1 MTKKEFTKFELARM
15 RRTAQNVEGF
25 LKQRNK
31 LEEKKA
37 KIEEEL
43 EIVNQQIELTDAP
56 TVAMTSYHTEDII
69 KKVVTPTDQV
79 DKNGNIIKKV
89 TFEFIYPDT
98 IIPPV
103 TPNENTVNEETNGDN
118 VVSTFGTLDESDKSD
133 YNTSGALVSDG
144 TDVVATMD

>member
-1 MTKKEFTKFELARM
+1 MANKEFTKFELARM
-15 RRTAQNVEGF
+15 KRTAQNVEGF
-25 LKQRNK
+25 LKQKNK

-43 EIVNQQIELTDAP
+43 TIVNQQIELTDAP
-56 TVAMTSYHTEDII
+56 TVAMTGYHTEDII

-103 TPNENTVNEETNGDN
+103 TEEEAPANVEEPTASDVEESSEET
-118 VVSTFGTLDESDKSD
+118 TEATETL
-133 YNTSGALVSDG
+133 
-144 TDVVATMD
+144 

>member
-1 MTKKEFTKFELARM
+1 MAKKEFTKFELARM
-15 RRTAQNVEGF
+15 KRTAQNVEGF
-25 LKQRNK
+25 LKQKNK

-43 EIVNQQIELTDAP
+43 AVINQQIELTDAP
-56 TVAMTSYHTEDII
+56 TVAMTGYHTEDII

-98 IIPPV
+98 IVPPV
-103 TPNENTVNEETNGDN
+103 TDVAEEETHDK
-118 VVSTFGTLDESDKSD
+118 VEMTIASDVEEPSEEITDTAETL
-133 YNTSGALVSDG
+133 
-144 TDVVATMD
+144 

>member
-1 MTKKEFTKFELARM
+1 MTKKEFTKFELARLK
-15 RRTAQNVEGF
+15 RTAQNVEGF
-25 LKQRNK
+25 LKQKNK

-37 KIEEEL
+37 KIEGKL
-43 EIVNQQIELTDAP
+43 SIINQQIELTDAP
-56 TVAMTSYHTEDII
+56 TVAMTGYHTEDII

-103 TPNENTVNEETNGDN
+103 KEEPVVDAPSSTENVENTINEND
-118 VVSTFGTLDESDKSD
+118 F
-133 YNTSGALVSDG
+133 AL
-144 TDVVATMD
+144 

>member
-1 MTKKEFTKFELARM
+1 MTKKEFTKFELARLK
-15 RRTAQNVEGF
+15 RTAQNVEGF
-25 LKQRNK
+25 LKQKNK
-31 LEEKKA
+31 LEEKKT

-43 EIVNQQIELTDAP
+43 SIINQQIELTDAT
-56 TVAMTSYHTEDII
+56 TVAMTGYHTEDII

-103 TPNENTVNEETNGDN
+103 KEEPVVDAPSSTENDENTINEND
-118 VVSTFGTLDESDKSD
+118 F
-133 YNTSGALVSDG
+133 AL
-144 TDVVATMD
+144 

>member
-1 MTKKEFTKFELARM
+1 MAKKEFTKFELARM
-15 RRTAQNVEGF
+15 KRTAQNVEGF
-25 LKQRNK
+25 LKQKNK

-43 EIVNQQIELTDAP
+43 AVINQQIELTDAP
-56 TVAMTSYHTEDII
+56 TVAMTGYHTEDII

-98 IIPPV
+98 IVPP
-103 TPNENTVNEETNGDN
+103 TLSPESAEEILEPSTDGISEPTSSDINGENIGETEE
-118 VVSTFGTLDESDKSD
+118 
-133 YNTSGALVSDG
+133 
-144 TDVVATMD
+144 

>member
-15 RRTAQNVEGF
+15 KRTAQNVEGF
-25 LKQRNK
+25 LKQKNK

-43 EIVNQQIELTDAP
+43 AVINQQIELTDAP
-56 TVAMTSYHTEDII
+56 TVAMTGYHTEDII

-98 IIPPV
+98 IVPPV
-103 TPNENTVNEETNGDN
+103 TDVAEEET
-118 VVSTFGTLDESDKSD
+118 SDKVEMTTASD
-133 YNTSGALVSDG
+133 VEEPSEEIIDTAETL
-144 TDVVATMD
+144 

>member
-1 MTKKEFTKFELARM
+1 MIKKEFTKFELARM
-15 RRTAQNVEGF
+15 KRTAQNVEGF
-25 LKQRNK
+25 LKQKNK

-43 EIVNQQIELTDAP
+43 AIVNQQIELTDAP
-56 TVAMTSYHTEDII
+56 TVAMTGYHTEDII

-98 IIPPV
+98 IVPP
-103 TPNENTVNEETNGDN
+103 TPVEELESEESSNIKDDNITINEND
-118 VVSTFGTLDESDKSD
+118 F
-133 YNTSGALVSDG
+133 AI
-144 TDVVATMD
+144 

>member
-15 RRTAQNVEGF
+15 KRTAQNVEGF
-25 LKQRNK
+25 LKQKNK
-31 LEEKKA
+31 LEEKKT

-43 EIVNQQIELTDAP
+43 AIINQQIELTDAP
-56 TVAMTSYHTEDII
+56 TVAMTGYHTEDII

-98 IIPPV
+98 IVPPTSV
-103 TPNENTVNEETNGDN
+103 EELESEKSSNIEDDNITINEND
-118 VVSTFGTLDESDKSD
+118 F
-133 YNTSGALVSDG
+133 AI
-144 TDVVATMD
+144 

>member
-15 RRTAQNVEGF
+15 KRTAQNVEGF
-25 LKQRNK
+25 LKQKNK

-43 EIVNQQIELTDAP
+43 AVINQQIELTDAP
-56 TVAMTSYHTEDII
+56 TVAMTGYHTEDII

-79 DKNGNIIKKV
+79 DKNGNVIKKV

-98 IIPPV
+98 IVPPV
-103 TPNENTVNEETNGDN
+103 TEEEAPVDTEETIANDEEP
-118 VVSTFGTLDESDKSD
+118 SEKATEATETLQ
-133 YNTSGALVSDG
+133 
-144 TDVVATMD
+144 

>member
-15 RRTAQNVEGF
+15 KRTAQNVEGF
-25 LKQRNK
+25 LKQKNK

-43 EIVNQQIELTDAP
+43 AVINQQIELTDAP
-56 TVAMTSYHTEDII
+56 TVAMTGYHTEDII

-98 IIPPV
+98 IVPPV
-103 TPNENTVNEETNGDN
+103 TDVAEEETPDK
-118 VVSTFGTLDESDKSD
+118 VEMTTASDVEESSEEITDTAETL
-133 YNTSGALVSDG
+133 
-144 TDVVATMD
+144 

>member
-15 RRTAQNVEGF
+15 KRTAQNVEGF
-25 LKQRNK
+25 LKQKNK

-37 KIEEEL
+37 KIEKEL
-43 EIVNQQIELTDAP
+43 AIVNQQIELTDAP
-56 TVAMTSYHTEDII
+56 TVAMTGYHTEDII

-98 IIPPV
+98 IVPPV
-103 TPNENTVNEETNGDN
+103 TDVAEEETTNKMKITTASD
-118 VVSTFGTLDESDKSD
+118 VEEPSEEITDTAETL
-133 YNTSGALVSDG
+133 
-144 TDVVATMD
+144 

>member
-1 MTKKEFTKFELARM
+1 MAKKEFTKFELARM
-15 RRTAQNVEGF
+15 KRTAQNVEGF
-25 LKQRNK
+25 LKQKNK

-43 EIVNQQIELTDAP
+43 AVINQQIELTDAP
-56 TVAMTSYHTEDII
+56 TVAMTGYHTEDII

-98 IIPPV
+98 IIPP
-103 TPNENTVNEETNGDN
+103 TLGPENTEKTLEPSIDGISESTSSDIDGENIEET
-118 VVSTFGTLDESDKSD
+118 EE
-133 YNTSGALVSDG
+133 
-144 TDVVATMD
+144 

>member
-1 MTKKEFTKFELARM
+1 MTKKEFTKFELARLK
-15 RRTAQNVEGF
+15 RTAQNVEGF
-25 LKQRNK
+25 LKQKNK

-43 EIVNQQIELTDAP
+43 AIVNQQIELTDAP
-56 TVAMTSYHTEDII
+56 TVAMTGYHTEDII

-98 IIPPV
+98 IVPP
-103 TPNENTVNEETNGDN
+103 TPVEELESEESSNIEDDNITINEND
-118 VVSTFGTLDESDKSD
+118 F
-133 YNTSGALVSDG
+133 AI
-144 TDVVATMD
+144 

>member
-1 MTKKEFTKFELARM
+1 MTKKEFTKFELARLK
-15 RRTAQNVEGF
+15 RTAQNVEGF
-25 LKQRNK
+25 LKQKNK
-31 LEEKKA
+31 LEEKKT

-43 EIVNQQIELTDAP
+43 SIINQQIELTDAP
-56 TVAMTSYHTEDII
+56 TVAMTGYHTEDII

-103 TPNENTVNEETNGDN
+103 KEEPVVDATSSTENDENTINEND
-118 VVSTFGTLDESDKSD
+118 F
-133 YNTSGALVSDG
+133 AL
-144 TDVVATMD
+144 

>member
-15 RRTAQNVEGF
+15 KRTAQNVEGF
-25 LKQRNK
+25 LKQKNK

-43 EIVNQQIELTDAP
+43 AVINQQIELTDAP
-56 TVAMTSYHTEDII
+56 TVAMTGYHTEDII

-98 IIPPV
+98 IVPPV
-103 TPNENTVNEETNGDN
+103 TDVAEETPANVEETTASDVEESNEET
-118 VVSTFGTLDESDKSD
+118 TEATETL
-133 YNTSGALVSDG
+133 
-144 TDVVATMD
+144 

>member
-1 MTKKEFTKFELARM
+1 MTKKDFTKFELARM
-15 RRTAQNVEGF
+15 KRTAQNVEGF
-25 LKQRNK
+25 LKQKNK

-43 EIVNQQIELTDAP
+43 SIINQQIELTDAP
-56 TVAMTSYHTEDII
+56 TVAMTGYHTEDII

-98 IIPPV
+98 IVPPTLEDTVEDEV
-103 TPNENTVNEETNGDN
+103 TDEELTEA
-118 VVSTFGTLDESDKSD
+118 VEKEAQEL
-133 YNTSGALVSDG
+133 SGG
-144 TDVVATMD
+144 II

>member
-1 MTKKEFTKFELARM
+1 MAKKEFTKFELARM
-15 RRTAQNVEGF
+15 KRTAQNVEGF
-25 LKQRNK
+25 LKQKNK

-43 EIVNQQIELTDAP
+43 AIINQQIELTDAP
-56 TVAMTSYHTEDII
+56 TVAMTGYHTEDII

-98 IIPPV
+98 IVPPV
-103 TPNENTVNEETNGDN
+103 TDVAEEET
-118 VVSTFGTLDESDKSD
+118 SDKVEMTTASD
-133 YNTSGALVSDG
+133 VEEPSEEI
-144 TDVVATMD
+144 TDTAETL